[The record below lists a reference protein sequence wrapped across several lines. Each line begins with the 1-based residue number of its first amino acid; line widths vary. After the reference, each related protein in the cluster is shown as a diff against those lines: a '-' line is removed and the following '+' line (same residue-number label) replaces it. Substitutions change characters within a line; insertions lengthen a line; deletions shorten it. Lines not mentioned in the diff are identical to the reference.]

1 MWPLPTTQTLHLSTD
16 ESLIIRLRSI
26 EAEGIRYFIG
36 WERPP
41 DVVRSRKGRSK
52 TKGERGTGYA
62 RLRGSAR
69 QAEFESAVQEKI
81 LDICK
86 NAGYSYLFYMNNWG
100 CDMATTSLSLGEH
113 WEVFIKN
120 EVASGRYGS
129 ASEVI
134 RDALRH
140 MEERNSKLAA
150 LRAHLAEGEE
160 RARKGEFVKDYSL
173 EGLLTEL
180 DQEG

>member
-1 MWPLPTTQTLHLSTD
+1 
-16 ESLIIRLRSI
+16 
-26 EAEGIRYFIG
+26 
-36 WERPP
+36 
-41 DVVRSRKGRSK
+41 
-52 TKGERGTGYA
+52 
-62 RLRGSAR
+62 
-69 QAEFESAVQEKI
+69 
-81 LDICK
+81 
-86 NAGYSYLFYMNNWG
+86 
-100 CDMATTSLSLGEH
+100 MATTSLSLGEH

-129 ASEVI
+129 ASEVV

-160 RARKGEFVKDYSL
+160 QAREGEFVKDYSL